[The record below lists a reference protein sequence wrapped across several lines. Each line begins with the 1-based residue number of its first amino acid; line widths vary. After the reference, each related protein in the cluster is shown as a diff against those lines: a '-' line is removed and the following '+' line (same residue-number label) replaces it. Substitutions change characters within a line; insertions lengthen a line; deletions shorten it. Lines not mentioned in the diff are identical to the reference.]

1 MCVLLFNVSKHLIF
15 LRKENWRNALALKK
29 KKAQGKFGKTFML
42 RLLSK
47 LFFVQKTC
55 IIFLLNYF
63 VSKIKGF
70 YQSSL
75 GNEIEFREIMN
86 VSQISCL
93 KNKVSQTWDMVLS
106 MKVHWQQYLSVTR
119 KPLYLFD
126 CERKDLNY
134 RKTLQKITVNFLF
147 NDVSYYLVIGCFPL
161 KNWRF
166 STNGCKEFTVS
177 LKKCLLD
184 Y

>member
-1 MCVLLFNVSKHLIF
+1 MCVLLFDVSKHLILRKPDVLKTCRKSKF

-55 IIFLLNYF
+55 LIFLLNYF

-86 VSQISCL
+86 VSQISWL

-106 MKVHWQQYLSVTR
+106 MKVHWQEQH
-119 KPLYLFD
+119 
-126 CERKDLNY
+126 
-134 RKTLQKITVNFLF
+134 
-147 NDVSYYLVIGCFPL
+147 
-161 KNWRF
+161 
-166 STNGCKEFTVS
+166 
-177 LKKCLLD
+177 
-184 Y
+184 